1 MYLEDAIRILGLT
14 KNYTPDDIK
23 KNYKR
28 LAMKYHPDKGGDC
41 DLFQELNMAYTFIN
55 KNQTMD
61 PSLISDFVNDILKSF
76 NKPFKDE
83 RWSHTVGSFKEGF
96 SHPQTNRPFKKSIE
110 ITPLEY
116 FTGVDKIV
124 PSYKKCTCEE
134 KICFKC
140 AGSGYKCMNCLGEG
154 TIQKCNY
161 CTNGLLNELISIPKC
176 MDLSKSIKG
185 NITVSISD
193 QRYFY
198 NKKLY
203 YHFDISLKQA
213 LTGFDLPFKDPFDI
227 LHRVVV
233 ANKIIKQNDGYI
245 INFKNFKLILV
256 FNIVYPKSISKLS
269 LEQLKIIDF

>member
-1 MYLEDAIRILGLT
+1 MYLEDAIRILQLST
-14 KNYTPDDIK
+14 DYTPDDIK

-28 LAMKYHPDKGGDC
+28 LAMKYHPDKGGGC
-41 DLFQELNMAYTFIN
+41 DLFQELNTAYTFIN

-61 PSLISDFVNDILKSF
+61 PSLISDFINDILKSF
-76 NKPFKDE
+76 NRPFKNEGSQDIF
-83 RWSHTVGSFKEGF
+83 RDFSHSETIGSFKERF
-96 SHPQTNRPFKKSIE
+96 IHPQTNKVLKKSIE

-116 FTGVDKIV
+116 FTGID
-124 PSYKKCTCEE
+124 KCTCEE
-134 KICFKC
+134 NACF
-140 AGSGYKCMNCLGEG
+140 
-154 TIQKCNY
+154 KCNY
-161 CTNGLLNELISIPKC
+161 CNLISIPKC

-193 QRYFY
+193 KRYFY

-213 LTGFDLPFKDPFDI
+213 LTGFDLPFKDPFDT

-245 INFKNFKLILV
+245 INFKNFRVVLV

-269 LEQLKIIDF
+269 LEQLKIINF